1 MTDSQRYPLNLCHNI
16 KNSSVFYLKLDFF
29 KLGFSIKVTPRIICI
44 AKKTIDK
51 LSDDIKLSRND

>member
-1 MTDSQRYPLNLCHNI
+1 MTDSHNK